1 MRLPW
6 PKRLS
11 VIVVPEG
18 GAHTYNFH
26 IKTILLILTA
36 GVFLTLFVLSISS
49 MFSYGRLLMT
59 SGENLRLNRRIR
71 LMEVELE
78 KVRTLETQLAQSEHV
93 RMRVLA
99 LLSTFGGDL
108 DSLVASRDMMAVA
121 SSQDE
126 LRLQE
131 ANFLRS
137 IPSSWPA
144 QGPVTRHFI
153 SAGQGAES
161 YHPGVDIAAAKGV
174 PVRSAARGTVIFA
187 GTDEQYGK
195 LVIVEHGMG
204 LESRY
209 AHNDRLSVRAGDRV
223 RRGQMVA
230 AAGTTG
236 NSTAP
241 HVHFEIRKN
250 GMPVDPLEYLD

>member
-26 IKTILLILTA
+26 IRTILLIVTA
-36 GVFLTLFVLSISS
+36 GVFLTLFLVSITS
-49 MFSYGRLLMT
+49 MVGFGRLLMT
-59 SGENLRLNRRIR
+59 SAENLRLNRRIR

-78 KVRTLETQLAQSEHV
+78 KVRTLEMQLTRSEQV
-93 RMRVLA
+93 RTRVLA
-99 LLSTFGGDL
+99 LLTTFGGDL
-108 DSLVASRDMMAVA
+108 DSLVASKDMMVVA
-121 SSQDE
+121 SVQDE
-126 LRLQE
+126 LRMQE

-144 QGPVTRHFI
+144 QGPVTRQF
-153 SAGQGAES
+153 SDARQGAEA
-161 YHPGVDIAAAKGV
+161 YHPGLDIAVATGV
-174 PVRSAARGTVIFA
+174 PVRSAAGGTVIFA
-187 GTDEQYGK
+187 GMDEEYGN
-195 LVIVEHGMG
+195 LIIVEHGMG

-209 AHNDRLSVRAGDRV
+209 AHNDRMSVRVGDHV
-223 RRGQMVA
+223 RRGQMIA
-230 AAGTTG
+230 AAGSTG

-241 HVHFEIRKN
+241 HVHFEIRKK

>member
-6 PKRLS
+6 PKRFS

-18 GAHTYNFH
+18 GAHTYNIH
-26 IKTILLILTA
+26 IRTMLLILAA
-36 GVFLTLFVLSISS
+36 GVFVTLFLVSITS

-78 KVRTLETQLAQSEHV
+78 KVRALERQLAESEDV

-99 LLSTFGGDL
+99 LLGAFGGDL
-108 DSLVASRDMMAVA
+108 DTLVASRDMMVA
-121 SSQDE
+121 SSAQDE

-137 IPSSWPA
+137 IPSSWPI
-144 QGPVTRHFI
+144 QGPVTRQF
-153 SAGQGAES
+153 SGASRGSQS
-161 YHPGVDIAAAKGV
+161 YHPGVDIAAAVGV
-174 PVRSAARGTVIFA
+174 PVRSAASGTVIFA
-187 GTDEQYGK
+187 GMDEEYGN

-209 AHNDRLSVRAGDRV
+209 AHNDRLSVRVGDRV
-223 RRGQMVA
+223 RRGQMIA
-230 AAGTTG
+230 AAGSTG

-241 HVHFEIRKN
+241 HLHFEIRKN
-250 GMPVDPLEYLD
+250 GMPVDPIEYLD

>member
-6 PKRLS
+6 PKCLS

-26 IKTILLILTA
+26 IRTILLIVVA

-59 SGENLRLNRRIR
+59 SGENLRLNRRVR

-78 KVRTLETQLAQSEHV
+78 KVRTLEAQLMKSEKV

-99 LLSTFGGDL
+99 LLSTFGSDL
-108 DSLVASRDMMAVA
+108 DTLVASKDMIATA
-121 SSQDE
+121 SLQNE
-126 LRLQE
+126 LRMQE
-131 ANFLRS
+131 GNFLRS
-137 IPSSWPA
+137 IPSSWPTL
-144 QGPVTRHFI
+144 GPVTRHFTD
-153 SAGQGAES
+153 ARQGAKA
-161 YHPGVDIAAAKGV
+161 YHPGVDIAAVSGV
-174 PVRSAARGTVIFA
+174 PVRSAASGTVIFA
-187 GTDEQYGK
+187 GQDEEYGN

-209 AHNDRLSVRAGDRV
+209 AHNERLSVRVGDRV

-230 AAGTTG
+230 AAGSTG
-236 NSTAP
+236 NSSAP

-250 GMPVDPLEYLD
+250 GMPVDPLQYLD